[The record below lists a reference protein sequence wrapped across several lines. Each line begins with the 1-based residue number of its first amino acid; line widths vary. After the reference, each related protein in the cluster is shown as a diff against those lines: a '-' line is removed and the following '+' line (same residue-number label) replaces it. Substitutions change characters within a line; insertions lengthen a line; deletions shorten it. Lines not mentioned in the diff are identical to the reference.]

1 VRQGWYGDDYL
12 ILFNDSEAS
21 AASDSYA
28 ISQVLPGFKVIG
40 LRGWDDFI
48 LQDSNGATFS
58 VPTVPAIPAHLSP
71 YALPPAGSTL
81 APDDRFQNKIKWYVQ
96 PVVFGGD
103 PQLGANIVWISHDE
117 HAQLALAVS
126 KESSNSDFVLAIG

>member
-1 VRQGWYGDDYL
+1 LDG
-12 ILFNDSEAS
+12 SEAS
-21 AASDSYA
+21 AASDGYA
-28 ISQVLPGFKVIG
+28 ISQVLPGFKAIG

-58 VPTVPAIPAHLSP
+58 VPTVPAIPAYLSP

-81 APDDRFQNKIKWYVQ
+81 APDDRFHNKIKWYVR

-103 PQLGANIVWISHDE
+103 PQLGANVVWVSHDE
-117 HAQLALAVS
+117 HAQLVKYWNDVYRS
-126 KESSNSDFVLAIG
+126 VKSQRV

>member
-1 VRQGWYGDDYL
+1 MRQGWYGDEYL

-21 AASDSYA
+21 SALDNYG
-28 ISQVLPGFKVIG
+28 ISRVLPGFKLIG

-48 LQDSNGATFS
+48 LQDSNGETYS
-58 VPTVPAIPAHLSP
+58 VPTVPSIPTHLAT

-81 APDDRFQNKIKWYVQ
+81 APDDRFQNKIKWYVK

-103 PQLGANIVWISHDE
+103 PHLGANVVWVSYDE
-117 HAQLALAVS
+117 HAQLVKYWNCLYHSA
-126 KESSNSDFVLAIG
+126 KRE